1 MYGIP
6 HVLLLSLGKHQAP
19 VVPRPAGSPGL
30 YLAPHPSTAGLR
42 AGRHHDVTGFDGRF
56 NTIVDSGLFLSLR
69 VQGRDC

>member
-19 VVPRPAGSPGL
+19 GVPRPAGSLGL
-30 YLAPHPSTAGLR
+30 GLAPDPSNAGLR

-69 VQGRDC
+69 VLGRDC